1 MPYQRRSPLKA
12 LLLTGLKWVSYA
24 ALGFVIVGT
33 SLYPRRASGMDVSG
47 VGSAPAMSL
56 SESSEAETSQL
67 APRAQPTSQ
76 FTLIGEEFAHVL
88 ERLSKLEEAAS
99 FKITKK
105 VRIDDLRDPE
115 AIIVFPATIQY
126 NYELGSLSPLVS
138 SRSLSRT
145 ASGTFLRQAP
155 TRLIPSSSMAPR
167 KSSGATSIG
176 PRISQALTTPRAPE
190 ILTMSRAVDK
200 RLSAQRS
207 ELFGNIELFE
217 QVSEQLDVKVCNQ
230 SLPCFT
236 VEAKRA
242 QKELKRGSYYTPAA
256 AERKLANYWTNRLPD
271 FTVPMPELHTL
282 TNNPEELVK
291 YFSPS
296 EPVYVYPLVCKD
308 RILKYL
314 AHKADYRPKDSIFD
328 KTLDERT
335 CVQARAFVDQYAKPT
350 KAYDNRNDKVPEI
363 DLGDGGQ
370 KAYINVDGAHRS
382 TAAYAS
388 ANHADLYMSKDDG
401 PNEKTHPN
409 VGVISPHTGRPFKD
423 SKPLQRYVY
432 IK

>member
-1 MPYQRRSPLKA
+1 
-12 LLLTGLKWVSYA
+12 
-24 ALGFVIVGT
+24 
-33 SLYPRRASGMDVSG
+33 MDVSG
-47 VGSAPAMSL
+47 VVSAPAMSL

-76 FTLIGEEFAHVL
+76 FTMIDEEFAHVL
-88 ERLSKLEEAAS
+88 ERLSKLEDAAS

-105 VRIDDLRDPE
+105 VGIEDPRDAE
-115 AIIVFPATIQY
+115 AIIAFPATIQY

-138 SRSLSRT
+138 SRSLART

-155 TRLIPSSSMAPR
+155 TRLISSSSMAPR

-176 PRISQALTTPRAPE
+176 PRISQALITPRAPE

-236 VEAKRA
+236 VEAKKA
-242 QKELKRGSYYTPAA
+242 QKELKQGSYYTPAA

-282 TNNPEELVK
+282 TNNPEELAK
-291 YFSPS
+291 YFPPS
-296 EPVYVYPLVCKD
+296 EPVYVYPLVCKE
-308 RILKYL
+308 RILKS
-314 AHKADYRPKDSIFD
+314 HKTDYRPKDVIFD

-335 CVQARAFVDQYAKPT
+335 CVQARAFVDQYAKLT

-363 DLGDGGQ
+363 DLGYGGQ
-370 KAYINVDGAHRS
+370 KAYINVDGSHRS

-409 VGVISPHTGRPFKD
+409 VGIISPHTGRPFKD
-423 SKPLQRYVY
+423 SKPLQRYAY